1 MKIPTTP
8 QGNASPAYGVPMA
21 LLKSMRLRQ
30 WYKNLLIYLA
40 FFFTISEVW
49 HPIWNPLGALAIF
62 ANLTLA
68 VALFC
73 LLSSAVYI
81 YNDIR
86 DIESDRQHPRKRY
99 RPIAAGRLPL
109 PVARIA
115 AAAFEIIGILAA
127 FALSLE
133 FGLIAIIYI
142 GLQFAYSHI
151 FKHIPIVDVF
161 TISSGM
167 VLRVVAGAVV
177 MEAPISPWLYLCT
190 TLVALLLAL
199 VKRRS
204 ELRQAGDNA
213 HSQRSSLIAYSTS
226 SLDQL
231 IVIAATASLVA
242 YSLYTFT
249 APNLPENKAMMLTIP
264 FVVFGLFRYILLAD
278 KPDAGESPEDYLL
291 SDIPLAASLVLW
303 VVAAAVILT
312 VFGR

>member
-8 QGNASPAYGVPMA
+8 QGDAGPAYGVPMA
-21 LLKSMRLRQ
+21 LLKSMRVRQ

-49 HPIWNPLGALAIF
+49 HPIGNPLGALAIF
-62 ANLTLA
+62 ADLTLA

-73 LLSSAVYI
+73 ILSSAVYI

-109 PVARIA
+109 PTARMA
-115 AAAFEIIGILAA
+115 TAAFEIIGILGA
-127 FALSLE
+127 FALSIE

-213 HSQRSSLIAYSTS
+213 HSQRSSLIAYTTS

-303 VVAAAVILT
+303 VVVAAVILT